1 MPLLRFFFR
10 LLYHQFAWIYDL
22 VAAVVSLGRWKSWVL
37 SVLPWLDGRVLEI
50 GYGPGHLQ
58 MALHERGL
66 AAFGL
71 DESRQM
77 ALQALRRLCRNGFSA
92 NLVRA
97 LARQIPFPEN
107 SFETVV
113 ATFPSEYIFDAET
126 LAQIC
131 RVLVPGGRLVI
142 VPVAWI
148 TGKGRLERLA
158 AWLFEVTG
166 QTGVIG
172 KLLPGIRT
180 RLRIA
185 GFEVRHALVE
195 LPGSRVLVVIGRKG
209 CAIAPARSGWS
220 QPNRNPHL
228 PAGRL

>member
-1 MPLLRFFFR
+1 MPLLRFFFH
-10 LLYHQFAWIYDL
+10 LLYHQLAWTYDL
-22 VAAVVSLGRWKSWVL
+22 VAATVSLGRWKSWVL

-58 MALHERGL
+58 MALNERGL
-66 AAFGL
+66 ASFGL

-77 ALQALRRLCRNGFSA
+77 ALQALRRLGRNGFNA

-126 LAQIC
+126 LAQIR
-131 RVLVPGGRLVI
+131 RVLVPGGRLVV

-148 TGKGRLERLA
+148 TGKGWLERLA
-158 AWLFEVTG
+158 AWLFRVTG

-185 GFEVRHALVE
+185 GFEVHHELVE
-195 LPGSRVLVVIGRKG
+195 LSGSKVLVVIGRKDS
-209 CAIAPARSGWS
+209 IK
-220 QPNRNPHL
+220 
-228 PAGRL
+228 